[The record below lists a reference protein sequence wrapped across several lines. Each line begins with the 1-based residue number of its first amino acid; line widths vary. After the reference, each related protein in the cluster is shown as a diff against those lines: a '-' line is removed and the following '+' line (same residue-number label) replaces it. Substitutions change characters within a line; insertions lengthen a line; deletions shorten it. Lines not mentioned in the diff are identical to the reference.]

1 MSRPERVTRELPPC
15 KDCPERH
22 IACHDTC
29 ERYKEWK
36 RQIDEQKKAK
46 KEYDLSRYNLYSR

>member
-1 MSRPERVTRELPPC
+1 MSRPDPVTREMPPC

-22 IACHDTC
+22 TACHDTC

-36 RQIDEQKKAK
+36 QRIDEQKKAK
-46 KEYDLSRYNLYSR
+46 KEYDRSRYNLYSR